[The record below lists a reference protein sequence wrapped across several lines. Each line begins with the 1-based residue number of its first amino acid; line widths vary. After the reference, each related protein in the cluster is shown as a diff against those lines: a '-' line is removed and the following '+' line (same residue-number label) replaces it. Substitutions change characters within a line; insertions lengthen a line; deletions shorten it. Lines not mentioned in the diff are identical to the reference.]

1 MAKIS
6 VIINHLEGLTEEQIT
21 LVGTDGQ
28 VQLTKSETERE
39 DIYEFYNTVELAS
52 AEKALWDS

>member
-1 MAKIS
+1 MK
-6 VIINHLEGLTEEQIT
+6 NNLTEEQIT